1 MSVFAPRR
9 LALSLLL
16 IAGGCNTQQDTQSNA
31 APGIAE
37 MAAANADEQ
46 LPLHE
51 KDAAGA
57 GRVVER
63 AIGLASSGRLQ
74 AIRPLLAPPINT
86 DEQISRARKAFED
99 HREVRIAISGK
110 GRTEGAAGS
119 LYMTIPVTVSYLD
132 AKDKAVNR
140 AATLTLHRVNN
151 VPGATEEQLSWRIVD
166 ARFDAPAR

>member
-1 MSVFAPRR
+1 MSLFTSRR

-16 IAGGCNTQQDTQSNA
+16 IAGGCKSQQDTQSNA
-31 APGIAE
+31 APEIALR
-37 MAAANADEQ
+37 AASDADEQ

-57 GRVVER
+57 ARVVER
-63 AIGLASSGRLQ
+63 AMGLAASGHLQ
-74 AIRPLLAPPINT
+74 AIRPLLALPINT

-99 HREVRIAISGK
+99 HREVRIDISGK

-140 AATLTLHRVNN
+140 AATVTLRRANN
-151 VPGATEEQLSWRIVD
+151 VPGATDEQLSWRIVD
-166 ARFDAPAR
+166 AKFDPPAR